1 MILTYHKISLTK
13 TDKITVNL
21 WNFIRQMFAAKK
33 YKVVYLSEY
42 NMNDKSQVV
51 LRFDD
56 GYKSVLKYAV
66 PVLKFFGYPFE
77 VFIVEDFY
85 KRAEKGDKNLLNKKD
100 LEKIIK
106 AGGRL
111 QYHTKSHPDLSLTE
125 DIRKLEDELICP
137 EYLKLL
143 DKNGFEFL
151 AYPFWKYNSETIK
164 IVQAYYKGACS
175 GNGFA
180 ENNDYS
186 MDGIRVES
194 NTKI

>member
-21 WNFIRQMFAAKK
+21 SNFIRQMYALRKN
-33 YKVVYLSEY
+33 KVVYLNDY
-42 NMNDKSQVV
+42 DMNDNNQIV

-56 GYKSVLKYAV
+56 GYKSVLKYAL

-77 VFIVEDFY
+77 VFIVENFFIS
-85 KRAEKGDKNLLNKKD
+85 AEKGNKNFLNKKD
-100 LEKIIK
+100 LKKIIK

-111 QYHTKSHPDLSLTE
+111 QYHTKSHPDLSIIDDEEIL
-125 DIRKLEDELICP
+125 KSELICP
-137 EYLKLL
+137 EYIKQL
-143 DKNGFEFL
+143 DKSGFKFF
-151 AYPFWKYNSETIK
+151 AYPFWKYNSKSMEY
-164 IVQAYYKGACS
+164 VQKLYKGACS

-180 ENNDYS
+180 ENNIYS
-186 MDGIRVES
+186 MDGIRIEA